1 MEAGRGVD
9 RLSDYDFELPGALI
23 AQTPLADRAASRL
36 LWLHRESGKVEHRAF
51 REVVQIL
58 QPGDLL
64 VVNDTRVSAVRVK
77 GRKAT
82 GGAVEALL
90 LHETGAGAYEA
101 MVKPGR
107 RLPSGTRIELAGL
120 PATVEG
126 RGGLRTVRFDPH
138 PELRARLAALGETP
152 LPPYIHERL
161 ADAERYQTAYATHEG
176 SAAAPTAGLHF
187 TDEILSSL
195 SEKGVGIA
203 RVTLHVGIDTFKPL
217 QTENL
222 DEHRMHGEVCEVSEP
237 VAEAVNRC
245 MGRVVAVGTTTVRT
259 LETFA
264 TGPRQLSAGTRRSDL
279 FIRPGFLFQIVDG
292 MFTNFHLPRTT
303 MLAMISALGDYGAIR
318 AAYDEALRER
328 YRFLSFGDSMLI
340 L

>member
-1 MEAGRGVD
+1 MNQ
-9 RLSDYDFELPGALI
+9 LSDYDFDLPEDLI
-23 AQTPLADRAASRL
+23 AQVPLNDRAASRL
-36 LWLHRESGKVEHRAF
+36 LWLHRESGRVEHRAF
-51 REVVQIL
+51 REVTEL
-58 QPGDLL
+58 LRPGDLL

-90 LHETGAGAYEA
+90 LHETADGCYEA

-107 RLPSGTRIELAGL
+107 RLPDGTRIELAGL

-126 RGGLRTVRFDPH
+126 GGGIRTVRFDPV
-138 PELRARLAALGETP
+138 PDLRVRLAEAGETP

-161 ADAERYQTAYATHEG
+161 DDAERYQTAYAREEG

-187 TDEILSSL
+187 TPEILDAL
-195 SEKGVGIA
+195 RTGGVEVA

-222 DEHRMHGEVCEVSEP
+222 DEHRMHGEVCEVSP
-237 VAEAVNRC
+237 AAAEAVARC
-245 MGRVVAVGTTTVRT
+245 EGRIVAVGTTSVRT
-259 LETFA
+259 LESFA
-264 TGPRQLSAGTRRSDL
+264 TGRRRLEPGRRRSNL
-279 FIRPGFLFQIVDG
+279 FIRPGYEFQIVDG

-303 MLAMISALGDYGAIR
+303 MLAMISALAGYEEVRSAYR
-318 AAYDEALRER
+318 AALEER

>member
-1 MEAGRGVD
+1 MT
-9 RLSDYDFELPGALI
+9 RLSDYDFDLPERLI

-36 LWLHRESGKVEHRAF
+36 LWLHREDGRVEHRRF
-51 REVVQIL
+51 REVTDIL
-58 QPGDLL
+58 RPGDLL

-90 LHETGAGAYEA
+90 LHEVDAGVYEA

-107 RLPSGTRIELAGL
+107 RLPDGTRIELAGL
-120 PATVEG
+120 AATVEG
-126 RGGLRTVRFDPH
+126 RGGIRTVRFDPH
-138 PELRARLAALGETP
+138 PELRSRVAAEGETP

-161 ADAERYQTAYATHEG
+161 ADAERYQTAYAVHEG

-187 TDEILSSL
+187 TPEILAAL
-195 SEKGVGIA
+195 AANGVGIV

-222 DEHRMHGEVCEVSEP
+222 EEHRMHGEVCEVP
-237 VAEAVNRC
+237 VETACAVEAC
-245 MGRVVAVGTTTVRT
+245 QGRVVAVGTTTVRT

-264 TGPRQLSAGTRRSDL
+264 TGPRQLASGQRRSEL
-279 FIRPGFLFQIVDG
+279 FIRPGFRFQIVDG

-303 MLAMISALGDYGAIR
+303 MLAMISALAGYDAVR
-318 AAYDEALRER
+318 AAYAEAIRES

>member
-1 MEAGRGVD
+1 MNQ
-9 RLSDYDFELPGALI
+9 LSDYDFELPDDRI
-23 AQTPLADRAASRL
+23 AQVPLADRAASRL
-36 LWLHRESGKVEHRAF
+36 LWLHRESGLTEHRSF
-51 REVVQIL
+51 REVPQIL
-58 QPGDLL
+58 RPGDLL

-77 GRKAT
+77 GHKAT

-90 LHETGAGAYEA
+90 LHEVAHGTYEA

-107 RLPSGTRIELAGL
+107 RLPDGTRIELAGMA
-120 PATVEG
+120 ATVEG
-126 RGGLRTVRFDPH
+126 RGGIRIVRFDPS
-138 PELRARLAALGETP
+138 PDLKVRLAEAGETP

-161 ADAERYQTAYATHEG
+161 PDAERYQTSYAREEG

-187 TDEILSSL
+187 TAEIIEDLRAR
-195 SEKGVGIA
+195 GIEVA

-222 DEHRMHGEVCEVSEP
+222 DEHQMHGEVCEVP
-237 VAEAVNRC
+237 TATAEALSRC
-245 MGRVVAVGTTTVRT
+245 TGRIVAVGTTTVRT
-259 LETFA
+259 LESFA
-264 TGPRQLSAGTRRSDL
+264 TGPRKIRPGRMRSSL
-279 FIRPGFLFQIVDG
+279 FIRPGFEFQIVDG

-303 MLAMISALGDYGAIR
+303 MLAMISALAG
-318 AAYDEALRER
+318 YDEVRRAYAAAIEER